1 MYIFKEILFN
11 VLISDDIMPRLSTK
25 EKNVQKVK
33 IIMSKVMFTL
43 TIKSRKWQFSQ
54 LYLLIFLPPMSA
66 CDWMNEVDV
75 RVFIEEKVILR
86 NAWGIS
92 C

>member
-1 MYIFKEILFN
+1 
-11 VLISDDIMPRLSTK
+11 
-25 EKNVQKVK
+25 
-33 IIMSKVMFTL
+33 MFTL

>member
-1 MYIFKEILFN
+1 
-11 VLISDDIMPRLSTK
+11 MPRLSTK